1 MADLNFENLK
11 FDPINDN
18 SILLDNLSDPDF
30 NLYAENLY
38 AENLQSL
45 ETQYFL
51 PEELTNEL
59 KSDKPHSFSVLHVN
73 VRSLSKHFDKLKL
86 FLSQI
91 NYQFKII
98 CLSETW
104 ANDSS
109 ITTNSNL
116 QLENYSVIHQI
127 RNNDKRGG
135 GTCCFVHNTLTFKER
150 KDLSINDENN
160 ETLCIEINNKNKKN
174 IIVCT
179 TYRPPNGKLK
189 PFKQFFTNL
198 MNKNKKSNKTMYLV
212 GDFNLNIL
220 DFETNRKVKS
230 FFNLIFQNGLI
241 PVINKPTRV
250 TNKSVTA
257 IDHVITNSYLTSI
270 IQTGIVKTDIS
281 DHFPIYMISKTT
293 DVEINSESTDI
304 FKRKINDETMRYF
317 KNMIENTNWDEVY
330 QIHYANKAY
339 DKFLKIFTKIYD
351 KAFPVCKIRIKTKSL
366 LSPWIT
372 KGILNSSKRKHKLYD
387 KFLKHKTY
395 TNEVNY
401 KNYKHLFETI
411 KFKAKKLYYSNLI
424 VKYQNDIK
432 KTWKVINPILG
443 EVLGSRKM
451 GGEANLP
458 PL

>member
-30 NLYAENLY
+30 NLYAENL
-38 AENLQSL
+38 QSL

-51 PEELTNEL
+51 PEDLTNDL

-73 VRSLSKHFDKLKL
+73 VRSFSKYFDKLKL

-212 GDFNLNIL
+212 GDFNLNVL

-257 IDHVITNSYLTSI
+257 ID
-270 IQTGIVKTDIS
+270 
-281 DHFPIYMISKTT
+281 
-293 DVEINSESTDI
+293 
-304 FKRKINDETMRYF
+304 DETMRYF

-330 QIHYANKAY
+330 QIHCANKAY

-372 KGILNSSKRKHKLYD
+372 KGILKSSKRKHKLYD
-387 KFLKHKTY
+387 KFLKYKTY

-401 KNYKHLFETI
+401 KNYKNLFETI

-432 KTWKVINPILG
+432 KTWKVTK
-443 EVLGSRKM
+443 EVI
-451 GGEANLP
+451 
-458 PL
+458 